1 MFLSIDIGTSS
12 IKSALFNKDA
22 EIVGD
27 SLNSILH
34 EQSFTKSGGVE
45 EDPKKLFNSTLESIS
60 RLNTYVLEHKYKVL
74 SVSITSIV
82 STLVGLDSKYD
93 PITPVYLY
101 SDTRNKEYVD
111 RLTDENENDRYQRT
125 GVKNH
130 TSYQPSRLLWL
141 RENHDQYHKVKYWV
155 DFPVYLMCKLFA
167 PKIPLTSFSLAS
179 WSGLFNL
186 YTNNWD
192 KQTLLKSKI
201 SEETLPHIASTKINF
216 SNLTEPYNQ
225 QFPSFDKIPWFMPIA
240 DGFAATIGS
249 NCIID
254 KDATITVGSTTSMRF
269 ITEKSNITFPDGLWK
284 YKCYENTF
292 IMGGSLTEG
301 GNNLLWL
308 SKIFHLDF
316 NNDKK
321 ITKLIKNYVPGNH
334 GLSVLPFISGERA
347 PGWNPRATGSIFG
360 INFSTNK
367 YDILISTLESICY
380 RLMYVKNKIN
390 EINKDYDFIISGG
403 VIDLIPDYAQ
413 MLSDVLGTKIII
425 KDLKEATLKGGAIL
439 SLRTLGFW
447 ESFNDKESKTIK
459 ILKPN
464 LNKNKQHKKLFNK
477 HDNFYNKTIV

>member
-1 MFLSIDIGTSS
+1 M
-12 IKSALFNKDA
+12 
-22 EIVGD
+22 
-27 SLNSILH
+27 
-34 EQSFTKSGGVE
+34 
-45 EDPKKLFNSTLESIS
+45 
-60 RLNTYVLEHKYKVL
+60 

-141 RENHDQYHKVKYWV
+141 KENHDQYHKVKYWV

-201 SEETLPHIASTKINF
+201 SEETLPNIASTKMNF

-240 DGFAATIGS
+240 DGFGATIGS
-249 NCIID
+249 NCISD
-254 KDATITVGSTTSMRF
+254 KDVTITVGSTTAMRF
-269 ITEKSNITFPDGLWK
+269 ITEKNIA
-284 YKCYENTF
+284 E
-292 IMGGSLTEG
+292 
-301 GNNLLWL
+301 
-308 SKIFHLDF
+308 
-316 NNDKK
+316 
-321 ITKLIKNYVPGNH
+321 LIKNYVPGNH

-403 VIDLIPDYAQ
+403 VIDLIPDYPQ

-447 ESFNDKESKTIK
+447 KSFNDKDSKTIK

-477 HDNFYNKTIV
+477 HDNFYNKTIDYPPLG